1 MSKTVAILGAGADR
15 RKFGNKSV
23 RAHKAA
29 GWTVFPVHP
38 VESVVEG
45 LPAFKSLSDIHLA
58 HFDRVTVYLPPA
70 TPPPVLE
77 LGPDGRLR
85 VTTGWETK
93 AVVVRRCF
101 PWSEPGKYISLRDE
115 DQEEVALIKDV
126 AELTPESRS
135 ALELAMAEA
144 GFVFEVTR
152 VIDVD
157 EEVEIRHWQVDTR
170 QGKRSFQTRLDDWPR
185 ALPGGGFL
193 IRDVA
198 GDLYRLPEPGTMD
211 KNSQELLWAFVG

>member
-1 MSKTVAILGAGADR
+1 MQAVLK
-15 RKFGNKSV
+15 
-23 RAHKAA
+23 
-29 GWTVFPVHP
+29 
-38 VESVVEG
+38 
-45 LPAFKSLSDIHLA
+45 LA
-58 HFDRVTVYLPPA
+58 PTVYLPPE

-77 LGPDGRLR
+77 LGADGRLR
-85 VTTGWETK
+85 AHTLEAST
-93 AVVVRRCF
+93 AVVVKRCF
-101 PWSEPGKYISLRDE
+101 PWSEPTRYISLRDA
-115 DQEEVALIKDV
+115 DQGEVALVRDP
-126 AELTPESRS
+126 ADLTPASRE
-135 ALELAMAEA
+135 ALGLAMAQA

-170 QGKRSFQTRLDDWPR
+170 QGARSFQTRLDDWPR

-198 GDLYRLPEPGTMD
+198 GDLYRLPEPDKMD